1 MKTEL
6 KEGKEFVLT
15 KSHYLGIL
23 VSWILNLKFCCVS
36 EREASLKMRVQ
47 WKNHCTLPNDCE

>member
-23 VSWILNLKFCCVS
+23 DLELEVLLCF
-36 EREASLKMRVQ
+36 
-47 WKNHCTLPNDCE
+47 